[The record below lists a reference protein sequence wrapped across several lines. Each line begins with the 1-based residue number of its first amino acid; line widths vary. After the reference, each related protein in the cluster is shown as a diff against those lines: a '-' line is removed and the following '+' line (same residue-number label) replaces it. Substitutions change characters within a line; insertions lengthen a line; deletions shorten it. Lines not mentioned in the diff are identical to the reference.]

1 MLQIAVCDDEPMIT
15 SKIEQ
20 LLEKVSAISDTEISI
35 DVFFDGK
42 TLSNQVREGKR
53 YDIIYLDIEMKDQ
66 NGVEAAKE
74 IRKYDTEVLLIFV
87 TSYESFAKD
96 VFEVSAFR
104 FLTKPIDKIKFEQYF
119 KDAKDKIMAQPSYF
133 QYQYDKTNYR
143 IPITEILYFQSD
155 KRITYII
162 TTSGEYKKC
171 YIKLND
177 IEKKFTESNIVFY
190 RIHQSFYVNPEYV
203 SAYTYDSMVLTDR
216 TTLTISEK
224 RRKKINELFCRLK
237 GEDIIVS

>member
-1 MLQIAVCDDEPMIT
+1 MLQIAVCDDEPVIT
-15 SKIEQ
+15 SKMEE
-20 LLEKVSAISDTEISI
+20 LLEEVSALWDAEISI

-42 TLSNQVREGKR
+42 TLSDQVRKGKR

-74 IRKYDTEVLLIFV
+74 IRKYDTDVLLIFV

-104 FLTKPIDKIKFEQYF
+104 FLTKPIDKKKFGQYF